1 MKKLRQLRKELD
13 EEIQFKVDVEGMP
26 PTFMTGRSSAE
37 ILAKLR
43 KIVKQ
48 PSMIKSVERQTDVEV
63 RKAFRNKAQGRE
75 MEENY
80 NWKVSHDG
88 QDVHV
93 KAPHA
98 GAAVKKAQ
106 KGFGNKDLTKA
117 KIKNLGKVGTPANEA
132 VTYHGNPNKDDDAR
146 NAARRRRLAKQD
158 NLLRKRAQD
167 NEKARQA
174 LKDPDHNPAWANSK
188 SKTEASVVPSP
199 DGKSLVPMKK
209 ASEPKSKPVPNSQ
222 FGLPRLKKTNE
233 ATYGTQAQR
242 MMSPLQKVRQDKEK
256 ADRDKDGKLHMMKGR
271 PKKLGEISQDLK
283 KRYTDKAKSDY
294 GHQQFSA
301 DIAREMGAKD
311 AEKYYRRKQR
321 KRMAGITKA
330 SK

>member
-1 MKKLRQLRKELD
+1 MKKFRHLRKDLGEEL
-13 EEIQFKVDVEGMP
+13 QFKVDVEGMP
-26 PTFMTGRSSAE
+26 PTFMNGRSSAE

-48 PSMIKSVERQTDVEV
+48 PSMIKSVERYTAHDVK
-63 RKAFRNKAQGRE
+63 KAYRNKAQGRD
-75 MEENY
+75 M
-80 NWKVSHDG
+80 D
-88 QDVHV
+88 
-93 KAPHA
+93 
-98 GAAVKKAQ
+98 
-106 KGFGNKDLTKA
+106 
-117 KIKNLGKVGTPANEA
+117 EA

-146 NAARRRRLAKQD
+146 NAARRKRLAKQD
-158 NLLRKRAQD
+158 NIMKKRAQD

-174 LKDPDHNPAWANSK
+174 LKDPSHNPAWANSK
-188 SKTEASVVPSP
+188 SKMEASVVPSP

-209 ASEPKSKPVPNSQ
+209 APEPKAKPVPNSQ
-222 FGLPRLKKTNE
+222 FGLPRLKKE

-242 MMSPLQKVRQDKEK
+242 MMSPLQKARQDNEK
-256 ADRDKDGKLHMMKGR
+256 ADRDRHGKLHMMKGR

-321 KRMAGITKA
+321 NRMAGITKA